1 MSITIQM
8 RFIVNKLQ
16 SLLRIITY
24 IIMLWPNRN
33 KQYDN
38 HTGVN
43 LNDIVTAAIMVIA
56 TLIHLSLFNI
66 FYVPF

>member
-1 MSITIQM
+1 MSITTQM

-24 IIMLWPNRN
+24 IIMLWPIRN

-43 LNDIVTAAIMVIA
+43 LNDIVTAAMMVMA
-56 TLIHLSLFNI
+56 TLIHLSLTNI